1 MKHNLSLSVIL
12 SIVSCAVFCTA
23 CTNHHPP
30 STIHQT
36 PKNIILM
43 IGDGMGVPQVSCGWV
58 TNKGSL
64 NLDRFPYTGFSRT
77 YSQDHLITDSGAGG
91 SAWACGQKIQN
102 SHIAVDTAAN
112 ELPSLIDIA
121 HAQGMRTG
129 ISVVC
134 GLDDATPASFCCHDI
149 YRRNSEPIIAD
160 YLVSPVDLIVGGGWT
175 YFEEREDGRS
185 ILSEMAQQGRDTAT
199 TQERFFAMQNLP
211 LIGVLAYNDYPLPSV
226 RGDLFTRQTMK
237 AIDMLNNDNG
247 FFLMVEG
254 SLIDG
259 YCHVNNIDNA
269 MAELHDFDATIGA
282 VLDWAEKDGNT
293 LVVVSADHETG
304 GLTLLGGDLE
314 KGEVEVHFSS
324 DGHSNIQVPV
334 YAFGPGAELFHGT
347 KENCEWSQLL
357 RSFIGK

>member
-1 MKHNLSLSVIL
+1 
-12 SIVSCAVFCTA
+12 
-23 CTNHHPP
+23 
-30 STIHQT
+30 
-36 PKNIILM
+36 
-43 IGDGMGVPQVSCGWV
+43 MGVPQVSCGWV
-58 TNKGSL
+58 KNKGQL
-64 NLDRFPYTGFSRT
+64 NLDRFPYTGFNRT
-77 YSQDHLITDSGAGG
+77 CCFDKLITDSGAGG
-91 SAWACGQKIQN
+91 TALACGQKIQYY
-102 SHIAVDTAAN
+102 HVAVDTAGN

-121 HAQGMRTG
+121 HTQGMRTG

-134 GLDDATPASFCCHDI
+134 GLDDATPASFCCHDT

-199 TQERFFAMQNLP
+199 TEERFFAMQNLP

-237 AIDMLNNDNG
+237 AIDMLDNENG

-259 YCHVNNIDNA
+259 YCHDNNIDNA
-269 MAELHDFDATIGA
+269 MAEMLDFNATIGA

-293 LVVVSADHETG
+293 LVIVTADHETG
-304 GLTLLGGDLE
+304 GLSLLGGDKE
-314 KGEVEVHFSS
+314 TGEIEVNFACG
-324 DGHSNIQVPV
+324 DHSNIQVPI
-334 YAFGPGAELFHGT
+334 YAFGPGSELFHGT
-347 KENCEWSQLL
+347 KENCEWSLLL
-357 RSFIGK
+357 RSFITK

>member
-1 MKHNLSLSVIL
+1 MKKNFLSALL
-12 SIVSCAVFCTA
+12 LLLPCFLFLVSCNQT
-23 CTNHHPP
+23 P
-30 STIHQT
+30 STKHQT
-36 PKNIILM
+36 PKNVVLM

-58 TNKGSL
+58 KNKGQL

-77 YSQDHLITDSGAGG
+77 CCFDKLITDSGAGG
-91 SAWACGQKIQN
+91 TALACGQKIQYY
-102 SHIAVDTAAN
+102 HVAVDTAGN

-121 HAQGMRTG
+121 HTQGMRTG

-134 GLDDATPASFCCHDI
+134 GLDDATPASFCCHDT

-199 TQERFFAMQNLP
+199 TQDRFFAMQNLP

-237 AIDMLNNDNG
+237 AIDMLDNEKG

-259 YCHVNNIDNA
+259 YCHDNNIDNA
-269 MAELHDFDATIGA
+269 MAEMLDFNATIGA

-293 LVVVSADHETG
+293 LVIVTADHETG
-304 GLTLLGGDLE
+304 GLSLLGGDKE
-314 KGEVEVHFSS
+314 TGEIEVNFACG
-324 DGHSNIQVPV
+324 DHSNIQVPI
-334 YAFGPGAELFHGT
+334 YAFGPGSELFHGT
-347 KENCEWSQLL
+347 KENCEWSLLL
-357 RSFIGK
+357 RSFINK